1 MHISQEPED
10 LETQTKK
17 QIIPD
22 VSVVDIHWYNGA
34 SGHIC
39 HVIEVNMHQMPIF
52 YHICYKPAK
61 RALLTSYFKQ
71 MSINHLQNSFSYILR
86 WYLKYINIQI
96 DYTSGLKNRGIW
108 PQCPTKGVEFA
119 AFDVQIIKGS
129 FTNTYLDI
137 LPYTQVFLSI
147 DIYFCMCCLEVSG
160 VGYELISS

>member
-1 MHISQEPED
+1 MHISQEPKD

-17 QIIPD
+17 QNYPWCLYGGY
-22 VSVVDIHWYNGA
+22 SLMLNGA

-108 PQCPTKGVEFA
+108 PQCPTKWIEFA
-119 AFDVQIIKGS
+119 AFDVH
-129 FTNTYLDI
+129 I
-137 LPYTQVFLSI
+137 LELHRPYI
-147 DIYFCMCCLEVSG
+147 LE
-160 VGYELISS
+160 

>member
-119 AFDVQIIKGS
+119 AFDV
-129 FTNTYLDI
+129 
-137 LPYTQVFLSI
+137 
-147 DIYFCMCCLEVSG
+147 
-160 VGYELISS
+160 

>member
-17 QIIPD
+17 HIIPD

-108 PQCPTKGVEFA
+108 PQCPTKGIEFA
-119 AFDVQIIKGS
+119 AFDVYISIS
-129 FTNTYLDI
+129 TEIFPAIRRTNGVLNKTESSI
-137 LPYTQVFLSI
+137 HHRGVVLS
-147 DIYFCMCCLEVSG
+147 
-160 VGYELISS
+160 